1 MRADSDIETP
11 LWKTKS
17 LAEYEEVLLEFADFF
32 GARATP
38 TLSLLSHAA
47 LPDGSVKLSWQLS
60 AEWPSMWRSRIN
72 LIGQSVL
79 TFAPSSSPSS
89 PSLVRSVRET
99 WHQKPAEAFF
109 KQVLPKPRDVATFW
123 CSPTAE
129 EIPQPLVQR
138 LGGIEIR
145 KLPPMLA
152 LQASVPSR
160 SSYVS
165 TEWVETGDLL
175 FENQAPIAPSYAYTG
190 EVKRIEW
197 YSTVSPGILERRQR
211 MLTNP
216 QRGRSTGWRGKTG
229 RRLSTLE
236 ALLAAGVE
244 STSLHN
250 LLPEPD
256 PDGRAKE
263 EPFRPG
269 VVEQSVQY
277 VRRPSQ
283 IIAAMKLNAMDN
295 KELASQWAPLLL
307 AAAAKLT
314 EQVEASGRRV
324 VKSQGKPVFMQVE
337 S

>member
-1 MRADSDIETP
+1 MSSLAPPDSRLCSEAALAYASALALAWKNDTSLLPNVMRADSDIETP

-89 PSLVRSVRET
+89 PPLVRSVRET

-152 LQASVPSR
+152 LQAPVPSR
-160 SSYVS
+160 SSCVS
-165 TEWVETGDLL
+165 VSLRRGVCCRPSGWRLGTCSSRIKRRSH
-175 FENQAPIAPSYAYTG
+175 QAMRTP
-190 EVKRIEW
+190 
-197 YSTVSPGILERRQR
+197 
-211 MLTNP
+211 
-216 QRGRSTGWRGKTG
+216 GRS
-229 RRLSTLE
+229 S
-236 ALLAAGVE
+236 ALNGTPP
-244 STSLHN
+244 SP
-250 LLPEPD
+250 PE
-256 PDGRAKE
+256 
-263 EPFRPG
+263 F
-269 VVEQSVQY
+269 
-277 VRRPSQ
+277 
-283 IIAAMKLNAMDN
+283 
-295 KELASQWAPLLL
+295 
-307 AAAAKLT
+307 
-314 EQVEASGRRV
+314 
-324 VKSQGKPVFMQVE
+324 
-337 S
+337 